1 MPSFEE
7 LHIQPVIA
15 RVLDQRGWTPET
27 PASREVA
34 PTAAR
39 GHNLVAL
46 APPIP
51 VYAAPAVAGMLSR
64 VERGKLALV
73 LVPPVQLEDW
83 GALISELAQDAS
95 LSIQVGRGPSRAMRR
110 LRGESLDV
118 LVTTLETALQLVA
131 RSALRMETV
140 GALLLAWPESLSDD
154 DSVMPLMQD
163 LPREAQRIVYTAEPA
178 RVPAWVDRYARKALT
193 VGADRL
199 DPGPLGPVRTV
210 TTAWNRRVQALADVI
225 EVVDPASLVVWT
237 ADRGYHGSIR
247 RLIAGNQSD
256 IQLVVDDAPPADTI
270 IAFDLPTRDR
280 LEQLL
285 GAGEV
290 ILLVP
295 TGTEAYVA
303 RIAAPRRP
311 LQLPGPLDAAR
322 SSESLQRQEIQSIIE
337 TGQGSR
343 ALLTLAPLFERYD
356 APSVAA
362 ALYQLWRGSAHPAAA
377 PPSPAPHASETAK
390 VFVGAGKKD
399 GVTANDL
406 VAVLTKELRF
416 DRTQIGRIELRDGY
430 SLVELPA
437 QEAERLAG
445 QLNGMTIRRRR
456 VTARVDRGPTRPGR
470 GDGDARSRP
479 TRKTNSR

>member
-1 MPSFEE
+1 
-7 LHIQPVIA
+7 
-15 RVLDQRGWTPET
+15 
-27 PASREVA
+27 
-34 PTAAR
+34 
-39 GHNLVAL
+39 
-46 APPIP
+46 
-51 VYAAPAVAGMLSR
+51 MLSR
-64 VERGKLALV
+64 VERGKPALF
-73 LVPPVQLEDW
+73 LVPAVQLEEW
-83 GALISELAQDAS
+83 GALISDLAQDAS
-95 LSIQVGRGPSRAMRR
+95 LSVQVGRGPSRAMRR

-140 GALLLAWPESLSDD
+140 GALFLAWPESLPDD

-163 LPREAQRIVYTAEPA
+163 LPREAPRIVYTAESS
-178 RVPAWVDRYARKALT
+178 RVNAWVDRYARKALT
-193 VGADRL
+193 VGADTVEA
-199 DPGPLGPVRTV
+199 GPLGPVRTV
-210 TTAWNRRVQALADVI
+210 ATAWNRRVQVLADVI

-237 ADRGYHGSIR
+237 ADQAYHQSIR

-256 IQLVVDDAPPADTI
+256 LQLIAGDAPAANTI

-290 ILLVP
+290 ILLTP
-295 TGTEAYVA
+295 TGTESYVA

-311 LQLPGPLDAAR
+311 LQLPGPLDTAR
-322 SSESLQRQEIQSIIE
+322 SAESLQRQQVQNIIE
-337 TGQGSR
+337 AGQGSR

-356 APSVAA
+356 APTVAA
-362 ALYQLWRGSAHPAAA
+362 ALYELWRGSAHAA
-377 PPSPAPHASETAK
+377 PPAAPGTSETAK
-390 VFVGAGKKD
+390 VYVGAGKKD

-430 SLVELPA
+430 SLIELPA

-445 QLNGMTIRRRR
+445 QLNGVTIRRKR
-456 VTARVDRGPTRPGR
+456 VTARVDRGPTRPER
-470 GDGDARSRP
+470 EDGGARNRP
-479 TRKTNSR
+479 ARRTNSR

>member
-7 LHIQPVIA
+7 LHIQPSIA
-15 RVLDQRGWTPET
+15 RVLDQRGWSPD
-27 PASREVA
+27 AAAARDVA

-39 GHNLVAL
+39 GHNLVAVT
-46 APPIP
+46 PPIP
-51 VYAAPAVAGMLSR
+51 AYAAPALAGILSR
-64 VERGKLALV
+64 MERGKPALI
-73 LVPPVQLEDW
+73 LVPAVQLEEW
-83 GALISELAQDAS
+83 GALISDLAQDAT
-95 LSIQVGRGPSRAMRR
+95 LSVQIGRGPSRAMRR

-140 GALLLAWPESLSDD
+140 GALVLAWPESLLDE

-163 LPREAQRIVYTAEPA
+163 LPREAQRVIYTAEPA
-178 RVPAWVDRYARKALT
+178 RVNTWVDRYARKALT
-193 VGADRL
+193 VGTEPLEA
-199 DPGPLGPVRTV
+199 GPLGPVRTV
-210 TTAWNRRVQALADVI
+210 ATPWNRRAQALADVI
-225 EVVDPASLVVWT
+225 ELVDPASLVVWT
-237 ADRGYHGSIR
+237 ADRGHHESIR
-247 RLIAGNQSD
+247 RLIAGSQSD
-256 IQLVVDDAPPADTI
+256 LQLAMGDAPAANTI
-270 IAFDLPTRDR
+270 IAFDLPARDR

-295 TGTEAYVA
+295 TGTESYVA

-311 LQLPGPLDAAR
+311 LQLPGPLDTAR
-322 SSESLQRQEIQSIIE
+322 SAESLRRQEIQSMIE
-337 TGQGSR
+337 SGQGSR

-362 ALYQLWRGSAHPAAA
+362 ALFELWHGAAKA
-377 PPSPAPHASETAK
+377 GPAPASAPRPSETAK
-390 VFVGAGKKD
+390 VYVGAGKKD

-430 SLVELPA
+430 SLIELPA
-437 QEAERLAG
+437 EEAERLAG
-445 QLNGMTIRRRR
+445 QLNGTTIRRKR
-456 VTARVDRGPTRPGR
+456 VSARVDRGPTRPR
-470 GDGDARSRP
+470 REEGDARSRP
-479 TRKTNSR
+479 ARRTNSR

>member
-7 LHIQPVIA
+7 LHIQPSIA

-64 VERGKLALV
+64 VERGKPALV
-73 LVPPVQLEDW
+73 LVPAVQLEDW
-83 GALISELAQDAS
+83 GALISDLAQDSS

-110 LRGESLDV
+110 LRAESLDV
-118 LVTTLETALQLVA
+118 LVTTLDTALQLVA

-140 GALLLAWPESLSDD
+140 GALFLAWPESLPDD

-193 VGADRL
+193 VGVDRP
-199 DPGPLGPVRTV
+199 DAGPLGPVRTV
-210 TTAWNRRVQALADVI
+210 ATAWNRRVQALADVI

-237 ADRGYHGSIR
+237 ADQGYHGSIR
-247 RLIAGNQSD
+247 RLLAGNQSEL
-256 IQLVVDDAPPADTI
+256 QLVVSDAPPADTI

-295 TGTEAYVA
+295 SGTESYVA

-356 APSVAA
+356 APTVAA
-362 ALYQLWRGSAHPAAA
+362 ALYELWRGTANAG
-377 PPSPAPHASETAK
+377 PPPAPRTSETAK
-390 VFVGAGKKD
+390 VYVGAGKKD

-430 SLVELPA
+430 SLIELPA

-445 QLNGMTIRRRR
+445 QLNGVTIRRKR

-470 GDGDARSRP
+470 PDGDARSRP
-479 TRKTNSR
+479 ARRTNSR

>member
-7 LHIQPVIA
+7 LHIQPSIA
-15 RVLDQRGWTPET
+15 RVLDQRGWTPDT
-27 PASREVA
+27 PACREVA

-39 GHNLVAL
+39 GHNLVAV

-51 VYAAPAVAGMLSR
+51 VYAVPAVAGMLSR
-64 VERGKLALV
+64 VEPGKPALI
-73 LVPPVQLEDW
+73 LVPAVQLDDW
-83 GALISELAQDAS
+83 GALISDLAQDAS
-95 LSIQVGRGPSRAMRR
+95 LSVQVGRGPSRAMRR

-131 RSALRMETV
+131 RSALRMESV
-140 GALLLAWPESLSDD
+140 GAFLLAWPESLPDD

-178 RVPAWVDRYARKALT
+178 RVNAWVDRYARKALT
-193 VGADRL
+193 VGVGPVDAA
-199 DPGPLGPVRTV
+199 PLGPVRTV

-237 ADRGYHGSIR
+237 ADQGYHGSLR
-247 RLIAGNQSD
+247 RLIAGNLSD
-256 IQLVVDDAPPADTI
+256 LQLVVGDAPPADTI

-295 TGTEAYVA
+295 TGTESYVA
-303 RIAAPRRP
+303 RLAAPRRP
-311 LQLPGPLDAAR
+311 LQLPGPLDAVR
-322 SSESLQRQEIQSIIE
+322 SAESLQRQEIQSIID

-356 APSVAA
+356 APTVAA
-362 ALYQLWRGSAHPAAA
+362 ALYELWRGSASAA
-377 PPSPAPHASETAK
+377 PSPAPRTSETAK

-430 SLVELPA
+430 SLIELPA
-437 QEAERLAG
+437 QDAERVAG
-445 QLNGMTIRRRR
+445 QLNGVTIRRKR

-470 GDGDARSRP
+470 EDGDPRSRP
-479 TRKTNSR
+479 ARRTSSR

>member
-1 MPSFEE
+1 LSSFEE
-7 LHIQPVIA
+7 LHIQPSIA
-15 RVLDQRGWTPET
+15 RVLDQRGWTPDT
-27 PASREVA
+27 SASREVA

-39 GHNLVAL
+39 GHNLVAV
-46 APPIP
+46 APPTP
-51 VYAAPAVAGMLSR
+51 VYAAPGVAGMLSR
-64 VERGKLALV
+64 VERGKPALV
-73 LVPPVQLEDW
+73 LVPAVQLEDW
-83 GALISELAQDAS
+83 GALISDLAQDAS

-140 GALLLAWPESLSDD
+140 GAFLLAWPELLPED

-163 LPREAQRIVYTAEPA
+163 LPREAQRIIYTADPA
-178 RVPAWVDRYARKALT
+178 RVNVWVDRYARKALT
-193 VGADRL
+193 VGIEPIDA
-199 DPGPLGPVRTV
+199 GPLGPVRTV
-210 TTAWNRRVQALADVI
+210 ATAWNRRVQVLADVI
-225 EVVDPASLVVWT
+225 EVVDPTSSVVWT
-237 ADRGYHGSIR
+237 VDQGYHGSIR
-247 RLIAGNQSD
+247 RLIAGNQPD
-256 IQLVVDDAPPADTI
+256 LQLVLGDAPPANTI

-280 LEQLL
+280 LQQLL
-285 GAGEV
+285 AAGEV

-295 TGTEAYVA
+295 PGTESYVA

-322 SSESLQRQEIQSIIE
+322 SAESLQRQEIQSIIE

-362 ALYQLWRGSAHPAAA
+362 ALFELWRGSANAA
-377 PPSPAPHASETAK
+377 PPSAARTSETAK
-390 VFVGAGKKD
+390 VYVGAGKKD

-406 VAVLTKELRF
+406 VALLTKELRF

-430 SLVELPA
+430 SLIELPA

-445 QLNGMTIRRRR
+445 QLNGVTIRRKR

-470 GDGDARSRP
+470 EEGGARSRP
-479 TRKTNSR
+479 ARRTNSR

>member
-7 LHIQPVIA
+7 LHIHPSIA
-15 RVLDQRGWTPET
+15 RVLDQRGWTPD
-27 PASREVA
+27 AAVARDVA

-39 GHNLVAL
+39 GHNLVAVT
-46 APPIP
+46 PPIP
-51 VYAAPAVAGMLSR
+51 AYAAPAIAGVLSR
-64 VERGKLALV
+64 VERGKPALI
-73 LVPPVQLEDW
+73 LVPSVQLEEW
-83 GALISELAQDAS
+83 GALISDLARDAS

-140 GALLLAWPESLSDD
+140 GALVLAWPELLPDD
-154 DSVMPLMQD
+154 DSIMQLMQD
-163 LPREAQRIVYTAEPA
+163 LPREAQRVIYTAEPA
-178 RVPAWVDRYARKALT
+178 RVNAWVDRYARKALT
-193 VGADRL
+193 VGV
-199 DPGPLGPVRTV
+199 DPVERSPLGPVRTV
-210 TTAWNRRVQALADVI
+210 ATPWNRRVQALADVI
-225 EVVDPASLVVWT
+225 EVVDPTSLVVWT
-237 ADRGYHGSIR
+237 ADRGYHEPIR
-247 RLIAGNQSD
+247 RWVAGSQSD
-256 IQLVVDDAPPADTI
+256 LELAVGDAPAANTI
-270 IAFDLPTRDR
+270 IAFDLPARDR

-295 TGTEAYVA
+295 TGTESYVA

-311 LQLPGPLDAAR
+311 LQLPGPLDTAR
-322 SSESLQRQEIQSIIE
+322 SAESLQRQEIQGMIE

-362 ALYQLWRGSAHPAAA
+362 ALFELWRGTTKAA
-377 PPSPAPHASETAK
+377 PAPEPRTSETAK

-430 SLVELPA
+430 SLIELPA

-445 QLNGMTIRRRR
+445 QLNGATIRRKR
-456 VTARVDRGPTRPGR
+456 VSARVDRGPTRPRPEESG
-470 GDGDARSRP
+470 GRSRP
-479 TRKTNSR
+479 ARRTNSR